1 MNREEIRRVL
11 AEAFEVAKEEE
22 IDPDTVQDDV
32 KLREGLGVDSL
43 DVMEVVFEIEERLK
57 FEIKEEDMQ
66 NIQTVGDVLDMVEAK
81 LGGAGGEG
89 GGKDAS

>member
-22 IDPDTVQDDV
+22 VDPENVQDDL

-57 FEIKEEDMQ
+57 IEIKEDDMQ
-66 NIQTVGDVLDMVEAK
+66 GVETVGDVLNMVEAK
-81 LGGAGGEG
+81 LAAKDDEGEG
-89 GGKDAS
+89 EA